1 MKLRIYKET
10 VKLAGWQANL
20 LSLAGRRILIQT
32 SSTAIADY
40 VMQGALLPS
49 RVCQE
54 LDKAHRNFLWGS
66 TPEKRK
72 MHMVNWDKVTLP
84 TDHGGLGIHASRPRN
99 LSLLAKLNWEITNDD
114 HSPWVRVLRAKY
126 LSNHAIN
133 NPWASKGACSCTW
146 AACKAAKPFLDKGLR
161 KVIHTGD
168 STSFWNDTWCSTSPV
183 CSIFF
188 GPRNVHEEKDRKSVV

>member
-10 VKLAGWQANL
+10 VKLADWQANL

-54 LDKAHRNFLWGS
+54 LDRAHRNFLWGS

-99 LSLLAKLNWEITNDD
+99 LSLLAKLNWEITNND
-114 HSPWVRVLRAKY
+114 HSPGVRVLRAKY

-133 NPWASKGACSCTW
+133 NPWASKGACSRT
-146 AACKAAKPFLDKGLR
+146 
-161 KVIHTGD
+161 
-168 STSFWNDTWCSTSPV
+168 
-183 CSIFF
+183 
-188 GPRNVHEEKDRKSVV
+188 